1 MNTEY
6 MQGVSA
12 PDEDAGYESVSSII
26 LKARSRRCTLP
37 FPGESLFLD
46 DGDKAASFSIG
57 SKLTLIKAEL

>member
-1 MNTEY
+1 

-26 LKARSRRCTLP
+26 LKAKSRRRTLP
-37 FPGESLFLD
+37 FPGESLFL

-57 SKLTLIKAEL
+57 SKLTLIKAEP